1 MSDQKLYSLE
11 ILRNTFRSS
20 GRETCT
26 DSNAVT
32 HQHFYLFDYF
42 DRLACVTEVDY
53 HTHFGILPHKTAL
66 SEQHITLQATS
77 QNRDP
82 FAYKG
87 QDSQSAYPY
96 LFCIFVQL
104 FPGDYTGE
112 KDQLF
117 SIAEKPVQVLREIA
131 NSVIPKEMPYEIYH
145 QFNVGDFCLALRTDD
160 VQIGY
165 RLANTIRTC
174 KISCGVVMDTY
185 TIVGIEAPQEGQFL
199 QQAIDHSVVLRLSI
213 RNMSALKPL
222 NNLLGKGGGAFE
234 LRGLTGRYD
243 VTLTLTLTQFQQIY
257 PFLWERKFVK
267 PLSDKES
274 KAPLGNVVYSGDDPI
289 VKWFCDNLS
298 EIEFINERLLVTL
311 PEDSFPEA
319 EAKTLDTEKVDRQND
334 YVREYFERLRAR
346 KFRFENWIF
355 LSEFKR
361 GLRMLEEVWD
371 SFSDLRYQRDA
382 CINGNMFFTQMCL
395 VLRCIEKQLIALE
408 DHPFI
413 WEEEGAEEYFRRK
426 NLVEHGFRDLNTWIS
441 RAGISMHNFNFR
453 LQAINHQSIQAPIYE
468 CQMQMDPGKY
478 LVAYTEFARLFLSEW
493 SDGSE
498 PRQYLLPFFS
508 IDFNKTE
515 PSADPLFLMPY
526 LYKTEKRALVSS
538 NEREN
543 LLLAINIPDMDSL
556 ARIYDMI
563 PLLTHELSHNIRISE
578 REQRNE
584 VLARF
589 VFAQISSYVV
599 RHIMARN
606 SRFDRCFCPDSL
618 TDMLCDTLSGLL
630 WDEYKK
636 SFGDLLSEQNIG
648 ALIST
653 LQPYL
658 DCTIAC
664 FCEDVLDTFI
674 YVRDE
679 EVKTAMTALV
689 TLLSPERR
697 KSFSIIPDDEKDWGS
712 KCVLH
717 ARKIMA
723 EIARQIDEE
732 LKMDMPEGAS
742 GLNLTQDQC
751 ELLPNQFE
759 DRLKACFSGMEDW
772 YRKVPVEQ
780 QKKCARWR
788 NRWLDCYMRLKD
800 MHYQY
805 QIIHQY
811 LIYGNG
817 REGRMKQ
824 GRGFLDAWFLKCRDR
839 LAGAAP
845 RECALWQAFSPNDH
859 LNRLGL
865 LVSDS
870 KVFVRIVERT
880 LQTIHRGTL
889 EACIN
894 ESVSA
899 YREMFADLGMC
910 AFCNFSAFGYL
921 RFFSRKH
928 KIALTER
935 NYMEKSPYYSNAD
948 MSSQRIL
955 TIAVVL
961 LQIRG
966 DAEGESL
973 EEEAISY
980 LNSAKKRLLRDERT
994 NTLDVAIESWFD
1006 GIARLLRE
1014 KNKDRLGAYL
1024 PSTLLEFCD
1033 TLKEQVFMDE
1043 IFPEMEELYE
1053 LVKQVLCIRYLILRK
1068 VLRAERLL
1076 VEHFK
1081 DLYSKMVE
1089 KFYKNKDSSGVSQK
1103 IGEFYN
1109 RSEFYLQ
1116 EDWIG
1121 EEFQSVLRFVQHY
1134 YYKNWEVYAY
1144 TPELQEN
1151 IERADSAF
1159 EANQQRMD
1167 QWICKLLTDSRGDKS
1182 ACH

>member
-20 GRETCT
+20 GREICT
-26 DSNAVT
+26 DSDSVAR
-32 HQHFYLFDYF
+32 QHFYLFDYF
-42 DRLACVTEVDY
+42 DRLACVTEVNY
-53 HTHFGILPHKTAL
+53 RAHFGISPHKTAL
-66 SEQHITLQATS
+66 SEQHITLQSTS
-77 QNRDP
+77 GEQDP
-82 FAYKG
+82 FAYVG
-87 QDSQSAYPY
+87 PQPAYPY

-104 FPGDYTGE
+104 FPGDYTGQGDE
-112 KDQLF
+112 AF
-117 SIAEKPVQVLREIA
+117 SIAENPVQDLRGIA
-131 NSVIPKEMPYEIYH
+131 GRVVPKGMPFEVYH
-145 QFNVGDFCLALRTDD
+145 QFNIGDFCLVLRTDD

-165 RLANTIRTC
+165 RLANAVRTC
-174 KISCGVVMDTY
+174 TIGRGVVMDTY
-185 TIVGIEAPQEGQFL
+185 TIVGIEEPREGQFVKRKV
-199 QQAIDHSVVLRLSI
+199 DHCVVLRLSI

-222 NNLLGKGGGAFE
+222 NGLLGKGRGSFK

-243 VTLTLTLTQFQQIY
+243 VTITLTLTQFQQMY
-257 PFLWERKFVK
+257 PFLWKRKFVK
-267 PLSDKES
+267 PLSDEKS
-274 KAPLGNVVYSGDDPI
+274 KTTPGNEVYSGNDPV

-298 EIEFINERLLVTL
+298 QIEFINERLLVTL
-311 PEDSFPEA
+311 PRDSFPTA

-334 YVREYFERLRAR
+334 YVREYFERLRTR

-355 LSEFKR
+355 SSEFKR
-361 GLRMLEEVWD
+361 GMRMLEEVWD
-371 SFSDLRYQRDA
+371 NFSDLRYQRDA
-382 CINGNMFFTQMCL
+382 CINGNMFFAQMCL

-408 DHPFI
+408 KHPFI
-413 WEEEGAEEYFRRK
+413 FEENGSGEYFRRK
-426 NLVEHGFRDLNTWIS
+426 HLVEHGFHDLNTWIS

-493 SDGSE
+493 SGGSE
-498 PRQYLLPFFS
+498 PRQHLLPFFS

-526 LYKTEKRALVSS
+526 LYKPEKRALVSS
-538 NEREN
+538 NEQED
-543 LLLAINIPDMDSL
+543 LLLAINIPNMDSL

-563 PLLTHELSHNIRISE
+563 PLITHELSHNIRISE
-578 REQRNE
+578 RKPRNE
-584 VLARF
+584 LLAKF

-630 WDEYKK
+630 WEEYEKA
-636 SFGDLLSEQNIG
+636 FGDILSEQNIG
-648 ALIST
+648 AFIST

-674 YVRDE
+674 YVKDE

-689 TLLSPERR
+689 ALLSPERR
-697 KSFSIIPDDEKDWGS
+697 KSFSFIPDDGKEWGS

-717 ARKIMA
+717 ARGIMA
-723 EIARQIDEE
+723 ELVRQIDEE
-732 LKMDMPEGAS
+732 LKMDMPEGAP
-742 GLNLTQDQC
+742 GLVLTQKQC

-759 DRLKACFSGMEDW
+759 DMLKTCFSKMEKW
-772 YRKVPVEQ
+772 YRGVSAEQ
-780 QKKCARWR
+780 QEKCARWR

-811 LIYGNG
+811 LIYSNG

-824 GRGFLDAWFLKCRDR
+824 GYKFLDAWFIKCRDR
-839 LAGAAP
+839 LAGAVP
-845 RECALWQAFSPNDH
+845 RERALWQAFSPNDH

-870 KVFVRIVERT
+870 KVFVRIVKRT

-889 EACIN
+889 EACID

-928 KIALTER
+928 KIAFTEK
-935 NYMEKSPYYSNAD
+935 NYMEKSLYYPNAD

-961 LQIRG
+961 LQING
-966 DAEGESL
+966 DAKGERL
-973 EEEAISY
+973 EKEAISY
-980 LNSAKKRLLRDERT
+980 LHSAKDRLLQEEQAA
-994 NTLDVAIESWFD
+994 TLVKVIKSWFD
-1006 GIARLLRE
+1006 DFAKLLSE
-1014 KNKDRLGAYL
+1014 KNKDYLGAYL

-1033 TLKEQVFMDE
+1033 TPEKQVFMDK
-1043 IFPEMEELYE
+1043 IFPELGELYE

-1068 VLRAERLL
+1068 GLRAERLL

-1081 DLYSKMVE
+1081 DLYLQMAK
-1089 KFYKNKDSSGVSQK
+1089 KFYKNKDSSGVSQE

-1109 RSEFYLQ
+1109 KESKFYLQ

-1134 YYKNWEVYAY
+1134 YYKNWEVYAN
-1144 TPELQEN
+1144 TPELQAN
-1151 IERADSAF
+1151 VERADSAF